1 MRFGKIATKKAIPV
15 AGLIIASLTLTVFAA
30 VILNNP
36 RFIRISETASY
47 ADTVTIYQ
55 NGYTFVTYQKTVE
68 IQNETELIQFYFP
81 AGALVETLRVEGIN
95 VLEIRFSQE
104 THPLVEKGDTIT
116 VHTEQETYTGTFI
129 SWNRWL
135 LLQIDNKTVQIPP
148 ERITAIEL
156 NKVVEI
162 QGPQTLVEVL
172 TDATPGEYTIDVSY
186 LIRGPIWRP
195 VYYLDLATSHLECWA
210 VIENVENW
218 DNVTLTVVS
227 GGPHVVYRGS
237 IPEAFARGNLYA
249 LESMSTNQEWT
260 PSQLDEYHEYTL
272 DRKITFQKGTT
283 TKLPLFEGTV
293 KLRQEYFWSGGE
305 VVNRYHIN
313 NTLSEPLATGIIEIY
328 RDNVWVGEDQLKYT
342 PVKGESIVIVN
353 YAYDIKVQ
361 KETVK
366 EDHEYNRDIWGIQI
380 TIRNFKDLNI
390 VIVIQQS
397 LPYRCNL
404 LSSNPKATVK
414 GSTLTW
420 AIELDGG
427 KTAIIH
433 YEYERLYH

>member
-1 MRFGKIATKKAIPV
+1 MRFGKIVTRKAIPI

-30 VILNNP
+30 VVLNNP
-36 RFIRISETASY
+36 HFIRISETASY
-47 ADTVTIYQ
+47 ADTVIIYQ
-55 NGYTFVTYQKTVE
+55 NGYTFVTYQKSVE

-81 AGALVETLRVEGIN
+81 AGALIETLRVEGIS
-95 VLEIRFSQE
+95 VLEIRFGQE

-116 VHTEQETYTGTFI
+116 VHTEQETYTGIFI

-135 LLQIDNKTVQIPP
+135 LLQIDNKTIQVPP

-156 NKVVEI
+156 NKVVET

-195 VYYLDLATSHLECWA
+195 VYYLDLDSSHLECWA

-227 GGPHVVYRGS
+227 GGPHVIYSGS
-237 IPEAFARGNLYA
+237 IPEAFALGNLYA
-249 LESMSTNQEWT
+249 LESTSASQEWT

-272 DRKITFQKGTT
+272 DRKIMFQKGTT

-366 EDHEYNRDIWGIQI
+366 EVHEYNRDVWGIQI
-380 TIRNFKDLNI
+380 IVRNFKDSNI
-390 VIVIQQS
+390 VIIVQQS

-404 LSSNPKATVK
+404 LSSSPEATVK

-420 AIELDGG
+420 TIELDDGE
-427 KTAIIH
+427 TATIY
-433 YEYERLYH
+433 YEYERLYN

>member
-1 MRFGKIATKKAIPV
+1 MRFGKIATKKAVPI

-81 AGALVETLRVEGIN
+81 AGALIETLRVEGIN

-116 VHTEQETYTGTFI
+116 VYTEQETYTGIFI
-129 SWNRWL
+129 SWNQWL

-195 VYYLDLATSHLECWA
+195 VYYLDLDTAHLECGA

-249 LESMSTNQEWT
+249 LESTSASQEWT

-293 KLRQEYFWSGGE
+293 KLRQEYFWSEGE
-305 VVNRYHIN
+305 VVNRYNIN

-342 PVKGESIVIVN
+342 PVKGESTVIVN
-353 YAYDIKVQ
+353 YAYDIKVKVETI
-361 KETVK
+361 KEI
-366 EDHEYNRDIWGIQI
+366 YGSSRDIIGKQI
-380 TIRNFKDLNI
+380 TIRNFKDSNI

-404 LSSNPKATVK
+404 LTSNPEATVK

-420 AIELDGG
+420 TLELDDGE
-427 KTAIIH
+427 TATIY
-433 YEYERLYH
+433 YEYERLHH

>member
-1 MRFGKIATKKAIPV
+1 MRFGKITAKRAVPI

-68 IQNETELIQFYFP
+68 IHNETELIQFYFP
-81 AGALVETLRVEGIN
+81 AGALIETLRVEGIN

-116 VHTEQETYTGTFI
+116 VYTEQETYTGTFI
-129 SWNRWL
+129 SWNQWL
-135 LLQIDNKTVQIPP
+135 LLQIDNTTVQIPP

-195 VYYLDLATSHLECWA
+195 VHYLDLVTSNLECWA

-249 LESMSTNQEWT
+249 LESMSANQEWVPT
-260 PSQLDEYHEYTL
+260 QLDEY
-272 DRKITFQKGTT
+272 Q
-283 TKLPLFEGTV
+283 
-293 KLRQEYFWSGGE
+293 
-305 VVNRYHIN
+305 
-313 NTLSEPLATGIIEIY
+313 
-328 RDNVWVGEDQLKYT
+328 
-342 PVKGESIVIVN
+342 
-353 YAYDIKVQ
+353 
-361 KETVK
+361 
-366 EDHEYNRDIWGIQI
+366 
-380 TIRNFKDLNI
+380 
-390 VIVIQQS
+390 
-397 LPYRCNL
+397 
-404 LSSNPKATVK
+404 
-414 GSTLTW
+414 
-420 AIELDGG
+420 
-427 KTAIIH
+427 
-433 YEYERLYH
+433 

>member
-15 AGLIIASLTLTVFAA
+15 AGLIIASLTLTV
-30 VILNNP
+30 
-36 RFIRISETASY
+36 
-47 ADTVTIYQ
+47 TIYQ
-55 NGYTFVTYQKTVE
+55 NGYTFVTYRKTVE

-81 AGALVETLRVEGIN
+81 AGALIETLRVEGIS
-95 VLEIRFSQE
+95 VIEIQISQE

-116 VHTEQETYTGTFI
+116 VYTEQETYTGTFI

-156 NKVVEI
+156 NKVAEI

-172 TDATPGEYTIDVSY
+172 TGATPGEYTIDVSY
-186 LIRGPIWRP
+186 LIRGPTWRP
-195 VYYLDLATSHLECWA
+195 VYYLDLDTAHLECWI

-237 IPEAFARGNLYA
+237 IPGAFARGNLYA
-249 LESMSTNQEWT
+249 LESTSASQEWT

-293 KLRQEYFWSGGE
+293 KLRQEYFWSEGE
-305 VVNRYHIN
+305 VVNHYNIN

-342 PVKGESIVIVN
+342 PVKGESTAIVN

-366 EDHEYNRDIWGIQI
+366 EVHEYHRDVWGIQI
-380 TIRNFKDLNI
+380 TIRNFKDSDI
-390 VIVIQQS
+390 VIIVQQS

-404 LSSNPKATVK
+404 LTSNPEATVK

-420 AIELDGG
+420 TIELDGG
-427 KTAIIH
+427 ETATIY
-433 YEYERLYH
+433 YEYERLYD

>member
-81 AGALVETLRVEGIN
+81 AGALIETLRVEGIS

-116 VHTEQETYTGTFI
+116 VYTEQEAYTGIFI

-313 NTLSEPLATGIIEIY
+313 ITLSEPLATGIIEIY

>member
-1 MRFGKIATKKAIPV
+1 MRFGKITAKRAVPI
-15 AGLIIASLTLTVFAA
+15 AGLIIASLTLTVFAT

-68 IQNETELIQFYFP
+68 IHNETELIQFYFP
-81 AGALVETLRVEGIN
+81 AGALIETLRVKGIN

-116 VHTEQETYTGTFI
+116 VYTEQETYTGTFI
-129 SWNRWL
+129 SWNQWL
-135 LLQIDNKTVQIPP
+135 LLQIDNTTVQIPP

-195 VYYLDLATSHLECWA
+195 VYYLDLVTSNLECWA

-218 DNVTLTVVS
+218 DNVTLTIVS

-249 LESMSTNQEWT
+249 LESMSANQEWVPT
-260 PSQLDEYHEYTL
+260 QLDEYHEYTL
-272 DRKITFQKGTT
+272 DRKIMFQKGTT

-342 PVKGESIVIVN
+342 PVKGESTVIVN
-353 YAYDIKVQ
+353 YAYDIKVKVETI
-361 KETVK
+361 KEI
-366 EDHEYNRDIWGIQI
+366 HGSSRDTIGKQI
-380 TIRNFKDLNI
+380 TIRNFKDSNI
-390 VIVIQQS
+390 VIAIQQS
-397 LPYRCNL
+397 LAYRCNL

-414 GSTLTW
+414 GNTLTW
-420 AIELDGG
+420 IIKLDDGE
-427 KTAIIH
+427 TATVY
-433 YEYERLYH
+433 YEYERLYY